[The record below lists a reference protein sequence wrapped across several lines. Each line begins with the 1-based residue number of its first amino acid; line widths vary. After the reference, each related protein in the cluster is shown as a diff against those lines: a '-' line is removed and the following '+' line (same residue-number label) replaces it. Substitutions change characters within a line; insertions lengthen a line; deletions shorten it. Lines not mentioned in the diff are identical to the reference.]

1 MTDLSSSSTTN
12 TSGLEENNTNNN
24 TSLLFPREA
33 ETFGSVDVVPG
44 GAEKLHPGFTVRKFE
59 LRTRRYGRR
68 IGSGGSGGNGGPRVV
83 FLVSLQGGEGG
94 RHPRT
99 ELDLLR
105 CVRVVASLR
114 KSTAFKT
121 LVLPG

>member
-68 IGSGGSGGNGGPRVV
+68 CAG
-83 FLVSLQGGEGG
+83 GGESSQIYRLQNARPAG
-94 RHPRT
+94 
-99 ELDLLR
+99 
-105 CVRVVASLR
+105 VRSSA
-114 KSTAFKT
+114 
-121 LVLPG
+121 